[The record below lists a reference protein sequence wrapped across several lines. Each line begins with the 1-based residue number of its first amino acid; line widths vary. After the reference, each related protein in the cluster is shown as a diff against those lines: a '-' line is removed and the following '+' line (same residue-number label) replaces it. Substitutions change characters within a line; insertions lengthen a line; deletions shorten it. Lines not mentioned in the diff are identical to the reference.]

1 MEENISEDRRQL
13 LTFLTQFALFLK
25 AIMTYHV

>member
-13 LTFLTQFALFLK
+13 LTFLTQFTLFLK